1 MEAFYAYVEMLAGSA
16 VKHVYDERLGKLVV
30 HRKSA
35 IPLPKHFNYG
45 FIKGTRS
52 DDGDPL
58 DVFIISNRRL
68 KLGSTIKIRPI
79 GMLYVEDEMGID
91 NKIIA
96 VDALDSSMDGIRE
109 FSEFDAQEIGK
120 LFHLL
125 EHNKDGMEGRWTK
138 VKGQGGS
145 AEAIKEIRKSV
156 ENGNVP
162 KS

>member
-1 MEAFYAYVEMLAGSA
+1 MELFDAYVEMLAGSA

>member
-1 MEAFYAYVEMLAGSA
+1 MEVFDAYIEMLAGSA
-16 VKHVYDERLGKLVV
+16 VKHVYDEKQGKLVV

-35 IPLPKHFNYG
+35 IPLPKRFNYG

-52 DDGDPL
+52 EDGDPL
-58 DVFIISNRRL
+58 DVFVISNRGL

-79 GMLYVEDEMGID
+79 GILYVEDEMGID

-96 VDALDSSMDGIRE
+96 VDALDSSTGGIRE
-109 FSEFDAQEIGK
+109 FSEFGGEEIGK
-120 LFHLL
+120 LSHLL

-138 VKGQGGS
+138 VKGQGSS
-145 AEAIKEIRKSV
+145 AEAIEEIRKSI
-156 ENGNVP
+156 ENCNAP